1 MVKIKFGAQQCEFVN
16 PLRKMS
22 RPQRIVRS
30 LTTSFLVALFVT
42 TGIRQSSAQVIWAGF
57 KAGAQLN
64 LPKIDDKHFRDTVK
78 MNPGAGFNVGLAL
91 SFKVKDRYFLQTE
104 YIYSMKSKVI
114 TGKVDPDLEDKIVY
128 NYFELP
134 ILFTRLSK
142 GNLGEGRNFKVYYG
156 AGPNL
161 AYLLSGKGVIK
172 SGELEE
178 NKISSLSYDIKFGS
192 RPDRDHNDRIYYP
205 NANRIQFGIN
215 VGAGFILEPSPKQK
229 IVFDVRYTFDQTVFA
244 KNSSDYLIPH
254 DYNDNLRFRN
264 RTLRVSLLY
273 LMEYNISKKSRHTG
287 KSTKHIR

>member
-1 MVKIKFGAQQCEFVN
+1 MNKIIRCTSCEFAN

-22 RPQRIVRS
+22 RPQHIVRN
-30 LTTSFLVALFVT
+30 LVTIFLVALFVT
-42 TGIRQSSAQVIWAGF
+42 TGVTRSSAQVIWVGF

-91 SFKVKDRYFLQTE
+91 FFKVKDRYFLQTE

-114 TGKVDPDLEDKIVY
+114 TGKVDQALEDKVVY

-134 ILFTRLSK
+134 ILFTRQSK
-142 GNLGEGRNFKVYYG
+142 GHLGAGTFKWYYG

-178 NKISSLSYDIKFGS
+178 NHISSLAYDIKFGT
-192 RPDRDHNDRIYYP
+192 RTDRDHNDRIYYP

-215 VGAGFILEPSPKQK
+215 LGLGFIVEPSPKQK

-264 RTLRVSLLY
+264 RTLRVSLMY
-273 LMEYNISKKSRHTG
+273 MMQYNISKKSRHTG
-287 KSTKHIR
+287 KSNKRIK